1 MTMWN
6 YVIVG
11 AGGFLTG
18 LMVELGYLK
27 VKGRRILLPF
37 ISPTARNFTIAAIL
51 LAVISLTTVYN
62 VDQTGREA
70 AECDRQFREALRYN
84 TNLTA
89 QQRQLDEHEDALDG
103 KTRENLNRALRNVAA
118 AAGHREDVLA
128 AITNYNEVAAA
139 IDAEFDQ
146 LYVEREQI
154 NAERKPYPEPTCG
167 PS

>member
-1 MTMWN
+1 MWN

-62 VDQTGREA
+62 VDRTGREA

-103 KTRENLNRALRNVAA
+103 KTRENLNRALREVAA
-118 AAGHREDVLA
+118 AAGREEAFA
-128 AITNYNEVAAA
+128 AIARYNDVAAG
-139 IDAEFDQ
+139 IDAEFVR
-146 LYVEREQI
+146 LYQEREQI
-154 NAERKPYPEPTCG
+154 NADRKPYPEPTCG